1 MSNLKEIDPFI
12 RMQIESINWTGYNAE
27 LIDIVVDQGKQLS
40 AKVDALAAENSKFK
54 VQARNS
60 FWENFGMTA
69 GVTAGACLVVGL
81 FLLAMVGASSGK
93 VYKGFEVGVQYSES
107 RYRQLP
113 PSQIEVSIKN
123 TSYIHTK
130 IDKSIDPEVERDIF
144 EKIKNNEVYTVYEEK

>member
-69 GVTAGACLVVGL
+69 GVTAGICLMVGL
-81 FLLAMVGASSGK
+81 FILAMVGVGSGK
-93 VYKGFEVGVQYSES
+93 IYKGFEAGVQYSEA

-113 PSQIEVSIKN
+113 PSQIKVSIKN
-123 TSYIHTK
+123 TSDIYTK
-130 IDKSIDPEVERDIF
+130 IDKTFNPKVEQELF
-144 EKIKNNEVYTVYEEK
+144 EKIKNNEIYTVYEEK